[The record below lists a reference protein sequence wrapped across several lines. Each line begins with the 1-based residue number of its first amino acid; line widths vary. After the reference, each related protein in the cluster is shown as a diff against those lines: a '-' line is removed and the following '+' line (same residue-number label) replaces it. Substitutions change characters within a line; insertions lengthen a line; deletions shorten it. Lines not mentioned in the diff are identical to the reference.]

1 MKLNYF
7 VWGILLAATTP
18 SALAQQDVANS
29 GPLTGRIETVFVRES
44 RNLFIEK
51 KLLKRSDSKDLW
63 AEVRVENPVRNEYV
77 TELAKL
83 PANMNVERGDLV
95 EAVIADSTVS
105 GFAQLSQFSPYAVA
119 GGLAP
124 LPEVN
129 RITALVARRDTLRAM
144 LFGLNNSQPRQSL
157 SFEPQACIEKPT
169 SLAYS
174 DLNSRAAMT
183 R

>member
-1 MKLNYF
+1 MKLDQI
-7 VWGILLAATTP
+7 VPALLFAAIAS
-18 SALAQQDVANS
+18 SALAQQSVANS

-51 KLLKRSDSKDLW
+51 KLLKRSKDKELW
-63 AEVRVENPVRNEYV
+63 AEVRVENSLRNEYV
-77 TELAKL
+77 TELAQL
-83 PANMNVERGDLV
+83 PENMIVERGDLV
-95 EAVIADSTVS
+95 EAVIADSALS
-105 GFAQLSQFSPYAVA
+105 GFAPLSQFSPYAIA

-124 LPEVN
+124 LPEIN

-144 LFGLNNSQPRQSL
+144 LFGLYNPQPRQSL
-157 SFEPQACIEKPT
+157 AFEAQACVEKPT

-174 DLNSRAAMT
+174 ESNPRAAIT